1 VPRPA
6 VPHLFIL
13 AIALALAPAVW
24 AQQQWRN
31 VGTLTCTTNPNAK
44 TNPVSALSCSFK
56 GYAGLEG
63 DFEGKSPGGEVGQEI
78 GKRVLVWTVL
88 TTKTDL
94 ALSDLAGPYAPAG
107 GGQRSPLLLGGAGR
121 VVQLQPMTA
130 TPQDADGPA
139 ALIELSLKPTKA

>member
-1 VPRPA
+1 MS
-6 VPHLFIL
+6 L
-13 AIALALAPAVW
+13 ATTVW

-44 TNPVSALSCSFK
+44 SSPRSALSCSFK
-56 GYAGLEG
+56 GSAGLEG
-63 DFEGKSPGGEVGQEI
+63 DFEGKSPGGELAPEI

-88 TTKTDL
+88 TTKPDL

-107 GGQRSPLLLGGAGR
+107 GGQKSPLLLGGAAR
-121 VVQLQPMTA
+121 AIQLQPMTA

-139 ALIELSLKPTKA
+139 ALIELSLKPTRA